1 MEIIFK
7 RTSNKVKK
15 PEHLAKNIFLLYSPR
30 KFIIE
35 LAGLAKIDTEI
46 IVLLPKKWKG
56 FVTSKFRGE
65 EIYEFINIVDRNIK
79 QIVRR
84 YPWN

>member
-1 MEIIFK
+1 MEIIFE

-15 PEHLAKNIFLLYSPR
+15 PKHLAKNIFLLYSPR

-46 IVLLPKKWKG
+46 IVLLPKK
-56 FVTSKFRGE
+56 
-65 EIYEFINIVDRNIK
+65 
-79 QIVRR
+79 
-84 YPWN
+84 